1 MLSALLMM
9 VILMIIFPS
18 RLLHILYCAA
28 ATVVFGFILIADT
41 QMIKGGK
48 ANSIGE
54 DDYILAALMI
64 YVDIITIFLQLF
76 QLLSELTRE

>member
-1 MLSALLMM
+1 M

-18 RLLHILYCAA
+18 KLLHILYCSV
-28 ATVVFGFILIADT
+28 ATVVFSFILIADT

-48 ANSIGE
+48 SNSIGE

-64 YVDIITIFLQLF
+64 YVDIITIFLQIL
-76 QLLSELTRE
+76 QILSELGRD